1 MFARIVLSACFA
13 LVGVSYI
20 AQPAHAIP
28 FFWEVFNEK
37 VVPADPK
44 EEPAKQFAATAT
56 GSKCNVCHIDGQ
68 SKKERNAYGAAL
80 DELLDKANF
89 SKERLEKEKDKAT
102 EEVVAALEKVKT
114 MKVNKENEKSP
125 TFADNITA
133 GKLPAEIAKAEPM
146 PDPMP
151 MPEPMPAE
159 TTAEPAAGLVLDA
172 AALDKLKADIRKEV
186 KAELSTQLRK
196 GMADAIKTQLQVI
209 EIVKAHPLAPVD
221 DATEEETIKQIV
233 ARGGRVNVLAQ
244 NSDEKVVSFHLSDKP
259 IDDEALALVRKLRN
273 VVEIN
278 ARGTN
283 ITDEGIKQLVGLP
296 NLQRLNL
303 AKTGV
308 TDAALIY
315 LVPHAKLEYL
325 NLYGTKVTDQGIDVL
340 ANLTNLK
347 HLYLWQTGASQEGAD
362 ALESQLTGLKVNL
375 GS

>member
-13 LVGVSYI
+13 LVGTAYI
-20 AQPAHAIP
+20 AQPAYAIP

-44 EEPAKQFAATAT
+44 EEPAKAFAATAT
-56 GSKCNVCHIDGQ
+56 ASKCNVCHIDGQ

-89 SKERLEKEKDKAT
+89 DKERLEKEKDKAT
-102 EEVVAALEKVKT
+102 EEVFAALEKVKA
-114 MKVNKENEKSP
+114 MKVNKEDEKSP
-125 TFADNITA
+125 TFADNISA
-133 GKLPAEIAKAEPM
+133 GKLPSEIAKAEPM
-146 PDPMP
+146 PEPMTEPMP
-151 MPEPMPAE
+151 MESGAEE
-159 TTAEPAAGLVLDA
+159 TTGLVLDQ
-172 AALDKLKADIRKEV
+172 AALDKLKAEIRKEV
-186 KAELSTQLRK
+186 KAELSTDLRK

-221 DATEEETIKQIV
+221 DATEEEAIKQIT

-244 NSDEKVVSFHLSDKP
+244 NSDEKIVSFHLSDKP

-278 ARGTN
+278 ARGTA
-283 ITDEGIKQLVGLP
+283 ITDEGVKQLVGLP
-296 NLQRLNL
+296 NLQKLNL
-303 AKTGV
+303 AQTGI

-315 LVPHAKLEYL
+315 LVPHTKLTYL
-325 NLYGTKVTDQGIDVL
+325 NLYGTKVTDKGINVL
-340 ANLTNLK
+340 ANLTSLK

-362 ALESQLTGLKVNL
+362 ALESQLTGLEVNL

>member
-13 LVGVSYI
+13 VVGVAYI
-20 AQPAHAIP
+20 AQPAYAIP
-28 FFWEVFNEK
+28 FFWEVFHEK

-44 EEPAKQFAATAT
+44 EEPAKAFAATAT
-56 GSKCNVCHIDGQ
+56 ASKCNVCHIDGQ

-80 DELLDKANF
+80 DQLLDKANF
-89 SKERLEKEKDKAT
+89 GKERLEKEKDKAT
-102 EEVVAALEKVKT
+102 EEVVAALEKVKA
-114 MKVNKENEKSP
+114 MKVNKEDEKSP

-146 PDPMP
+146 PEPK
-151 MPEPMPAE
+151 PEPMPTESAAE
-159 TTAEPAAGLVLDA
+159 EGKGLVLDQ
-172 AALDKLKADIRKEV
+172 AALDKLKAEIKKEV
-186 KAELSTQLRK
+186 KAELSTELRK
-196 GMADAIKTQLQVI
+196 GLADAIKTQLQVI

-221 DATEEETIKQIV
+221 DATEEEAIKQIT

-283 ITDEGIKQLVGLP
+283 ITDEGVKQLVGLP
-296 NLQRLNL
+296 NLQKLNL

-315 LVPHAKLEYL
+315 LVPHTKLQYL

-340 ANLTNLK
+340 ANLTSLK

-362 ALESQLTGLKVNL
+362 ALESQLTGLEVNL

>member
-13 LVGVSYI
+13 LVGVAYI
-20 AQPAHAIP
+20 AQPAYAIP

-44 EEPAKQFAATAT
+44 EEPAKKFAATAT
-56 GSKCNVCHIDGQ
+56 ESKCNVCHIDGQ
-68 SKKERNAYGAAL
+68 SKKERNAYGVAL

-89 SKERLEKEKDKAT
+89 DKERLEKEKDKAT
-102 EEVVAALEKVKT
+102 AEVVAALEKVKA
-114 MKVNKENEKSP
+114 MKVNKEDEKSP
-125 TFADNITA
+125 TFADNISA
-133 GKLPAEIAKAEPM
+133 GKLPSEIAKAEPM
-146 PDPMP
+146 PEPT
-151 MPEPMPAE
+151 PEPMPMESAAE
-159 TTAEPAAGLVLDA
+159 EKTGLVLDQ
-172 AALDKLKADIRKEV
+172 AALDKLKADIKKEV
-186 KAELSTQLRK
+186 KAELSTELRK
-196 GMADAIKTQLQVI
+196 SLADAIKTQLQVI

-221 DATEEETIKQIV
+221 DATEEEAIKQIT

-259 IDDEALALVRKLRN
+259 IDDAALALVRKLRN

-283 ITDEGIKQLVGLP
+283 ITDEGVKQLVGLP
-296 NLQRLNL
+296 NLQKLNL
-303 AKTGV
+303 AQTGV

-315 LVPHAKLEYL
+315 LVPHTKLSYL
-325 NLYGTKVTDQGIDVL
+325 NLYGTKVTDKGIDVL

-347 HLYLWQTGASQEGAD
+347 SLYLWQTGASKEA
-362 ALESQLTGLKVNL
+362 AEELESQLTGLEVNV

>member
-13 LVGVSYI
+13 LFGIAYI
-20 AQPAHAIP
+20 AQPALAIP
-28 FFWEVFNEK
+28 FYWEVFNEK

-44 EEPAKQFAATAT
+44 EEPAKAFASAAT

-89 SKERLEKEKDKAT
+89 SKDRLEKEKDKAT

-114 MKVNKENEKSP
+114 MKVNKDDEKSP
-125 TFADNITA
+125 TFADNISA
-133 GKLPAEIAKAEPM
+133 GKLPSEIAKAEPM
-146 PDPMP
+146 PEPT
-151 MPEPMPAE
+151 PEPMPTESAGE
-159 TTAEPAAGLVLDA
+159 GAPALALDQ
-172 AALDKLKADIRKEV
+172 AALDKLKADIKKEV
-186 KAELSTQLRK
+186 KAELSTELRK
-196 GMADAIKTQLQVI
+196 SLADAIKTQLQVI
-209 EIVKAHPLAPVD
+209 EIVKAYPLAPVD
-221 DATEEETIKQIV
+221 EATEQEAVKQIT

-296 NLQRLNL
+296 NLQKLNV
-303 AKTGV
+303 AQTGV

-315 LVPHAKLEYL
+315 LVPHTKLQYL
-325 NLYGTKVTDQGIDVL
+325 NLYGTKVTDKGIDVL
-340 ANLTNLK
+340 ANLTGLK
-347 HLYLWQTGASQEGAD
+347 NLYLWQTGASKEGAEE
-362 ALESQLTGLKVNL
+362 LESQLTGLEVNL